1 MKDRELTRLLQAHP
15 EEGLE
20 AAMLE
25 YAPLVKGIL
34 CRILPQNPCDRE
46 ECMADVFV
54 ALWRSAA
61 KLEAACTPL
70 RPWLAVAAR
79 NRGID
84 CYNALRRRETVT
96 LDDGLAET
104 LGELAEFDRAATEAA
119 DLVGALV
126 AAMAPPDRDIF
137 LRKYYLLQSGKEI
150 AAALGMSVENVNTR
164 LSRGRDRLRRELTA
178 KGVYSHA

>member
-61 KLEAACTPL
+61 KLEAARTPL

-84 CYNALRRRETVT
+84 CYTALRRRETVT
-96 LDDGLAET
+96 LDDGLAE
-104 LGELAEFDRAATEAA
+104 FDSATTEAA

-126 AAMAPPDRDIF
+126 AAMTPPDRDIF

-150 AAALGMSVENVNTR
+150 AAALGMSVESVNTR

>member
-54 ALWRSAA
+54 ALWRNAA
-61 KLEAACTPL
+61 KLEATRTPL

-79 NRGID
+79 NRAID
-84 CYNALRRRETVT
+84 CYNALRRR
-96 LDDGLAET
+96 DAG
-104 LGELAEFDRAATEAA
+104 RA
-119 DLVGALV
+119 
-126 AAMAPPDRDIF
+126 
-137 LRKYYLLQSGKEI
+137 
-150 AAALGMSVENVNTR
+150 
-164 LSRGRDRLRRELTA
+164 GR
-178 KGVYSHA
+178 V

>member
-61 KLEAACTPL
+61 KLEAAH
-70 RPWLAVAAR
+70 
-79 NRGID
+79 
-84 CYNALRRRETVT
+84 NALRRRETVT

-104 LGELAEFDRAATEAA
+104 LGELAEFDRATTEVA
-119 DLVGALV
+119 DLIGALV
-126 AAMAPPDRDIF
+126 AAMTPPDRDIF

-150 AAALGMSVENVNTR
+150 AAALGMSVESVNTR
-164 LSRGRDRLRRELTA
+164 LSRGRDRLRRELTE

>member
-1 MKDRELTRLLQAHP
+1 MPQFSIIIPVYRVEEYLEKCVDSILAQTCQDFELLLIDDGSPDGSGA
-15 EEGLE
+15 
-20 AAMLE
+20 
-25 YAPLVKGIL
+25 I
-34 CRILPQNPCDRE
+34 CDRY
-46 ECMADVFV
+46 AASHPNQVR
-54 ALWRSAA
+54 ALHQPNGGAG
-61 KLEAACTPL
+61 
-70 RPWLAVAAR
+70 AAR

-84 CYNALRRRETVT
+84 CYNALRRREAVT

-104 LGELAEFDRAATEAA
+104 LGELAEFDRATTEAA

-126 AAMAPPDRDIF
+126 AAMTPPDRDIF

-150 AAALGMSVENVNTR
+150 AAALGMSVESVNTR

>member
-54 ALWRSAA
+54 ALWRNAA
-61 KLEAACTPL
+61 KLEATRTPL

-96 LDDGLAET
+96 LD
-104 LGELAEFDRAATEAA
+104 ELAEFDRATTEAA
-119 DLVGALV
+119 DLIGALV
-126 AAMAPPDRDIF
+126 AAMTPPDRDIF

-150 AAALGMSVENVNTR
+150 AAALGMSVESVNTR
-164 LSRGRDRLRRELTA
+164 LSRGRDRLRRELTE